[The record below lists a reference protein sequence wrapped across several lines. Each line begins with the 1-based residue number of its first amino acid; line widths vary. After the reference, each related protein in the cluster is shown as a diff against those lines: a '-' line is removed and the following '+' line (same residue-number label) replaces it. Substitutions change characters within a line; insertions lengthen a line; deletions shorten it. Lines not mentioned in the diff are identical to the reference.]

1 MCNLKGIVVIAVLAV
16 TVTITAA
23 AAIRPSI
30 QQSVETVVDIVTAT
44 TTVQPPA
51 TTSINCD
58 HQWCQNGASMC
69 AYWAGV
75 TDFLPGFDPSRGP
88 IPGETVTNLGPCAMP
103 TATAAQDL
111 LPRKVETNKMLI
123 TPAPT
128 VAVDCSYKFCQDS
141 TSYCMYWAGVTGW
154 DVSLG
159 AIPGMQRTSL
169 GNCEAPTSIS
179 MDESGDNL
187 PSQTATVK
195 TFKARGASFFQ

>member
-1 MCNLKGIVVIAVLAV
+1 MCNLKGIFVIAVLAV

-30 QQSVETVVDIVTAT
+30 QQSVETVADIVTAT

-51 TTSINCD
+51 TPSIKCD
-58 HQWCQNGASMC
+58 HQWCQDGASMC

-75 TDFLPGFDPSRGP
+75 TGFDPSRGP

-103 TATAAQDL
+103 TATAPQDL
-111 LPRKVETNKMLI
+111 LPRKVEANNMLI

-128 VAVDCSYKFCQDS
+128 VTVDCSYKFCQDS

-159 AIPGMQRTSL
+159 AIPGMQHTSL
-169 GNCEAPTSIS
+169 GNCKAPTSTS
-179 MDESGDNL
+179 VDESGNNL
-187 PSQTATVK
+187 QTQTATVK
-195 TFKARGASFFQ
+195 AFKARGASFFQ

>member
-1 MCNLKGIVVIAVLAV
+1 MCNLKGLVVIAVLAI
-16 TVTITAA
+16 TVTTTAA

-51 TTSINCD
+51 TPSIKCD
-58 HQWCQNGASMC
+58 HQWCQDGASMC

-75 TDFLPGFDPSRGP
+75 TGFDPSRGP
-88 IPGETVTNLGPCAMP
+88 IPGETVTNLGPCAIP
-103 TATAAQDL
+103 TATAAQDI
-111 LPRKVETNKMLI
+111 LPRKVETNEMLI

-128 VAVDCSYKFCQDS
+128 LAVDCSYKFCQDN

-169 GNCEAPTSIS
+169 GKCEAPTSTS
-179 MDESGDNL
+179 VNESGNNL
-187 PSQTATVK
+187 PIQSATVNSI
-195 TFKARGASFFQ
+195 KARGALSF

>member
-1 MCNLKGIVVIAVLAV
+1 MCNLKGIFVIAVLAV

-51 TTSINCD
+51 TPSIKCD
-58 HQWCQNGASMC
+58 HQWCQDGASMC

-75 TDFLPGFDPSRGP
+75 TGFDPSRGP

-103 TATAAQDL
+103 TATAPQDL
-111 LPRKVETNKMLI
+111 LPRKVEANNMLI

-128 VAVDCSYKFCQDS
+128 VTVDCSYKFCQDS

-159 AIPGMQRTSL
+159 AIPGMQHTSL
-169 GNCEAPTSIS
+169 GNYCYCQGFQSERRIFLS
-179 MDESGDNL
+179 MN
-187 PSQTATVK
+187 
-195 TFKARGASFFQ
+195 RAS

>member
-51 TTSINCD
+51 TTSIKCD
-58 HQWCQNGASMC
+58 HQWCQDGASMC
-69 AYWAGV
+69 VYWAGV
-75 TDFLPGFDPSRGP
+75 TGFDPSRGP

-111 LPRKVETNKMLI
+111 LPRKVEANKMLI

-128 VAVDCSYKFCQDS
+128 VTVDCSYKFCQDS

-169 GNCEAPTSIS
+169 GNCEAPTSTS
-179 MDESGDNL
+179 VDESGNNNL
-187 PSQTATVK
+187 PIQTATAK
-195 TFKARGASFFQ
+195 SFKARGVPSFQ

>member
-1 MCNLKGIVVIAVLAV
+1 MCNLKGMVAVAVLAV

-51 TTSINCD
+51 TTSIKCD
-58 HQWCQNGASMC
+58 HQWCQDGASMC

-75 TDFLPGFDPSRGP
+75 TAFLPGFDPSRGP

-111 LPRKVETNKMLI
+111 LPRKVENDEMLT

-141 TSYCMYWAGVTGW
+141 TLYCMYWAGVTGW

-169 GNCEAPTSIS
+169 GNCEAPTSTS
-179 MDESGDNL
+179 VDESGNNL
-187 PSQTATVK
+187 PTQTATVK
-195 TFKARGASFFQ
+195 AFKARGASFFQ

>member
-51 TTSINCD
+51 TTSIKCD
-58 HQWCQNGASMC
+58 HQWCQDGASMC

-75 TDFLPGFDPSRGP
+75 TGFDPSRGP

-111 LPRKVETNKMLI
+111 LPRKVEANKMLI
-123 TPAPT
+123 TSAPT

-169 GNCEAPTSIS
+169 GNCEAPTSTS
-179 MDESGDNL
+179 VDESGNNL
-187 PSQTATVK
+187 QTQTATVK
-195 TFKARGASFFQ
+195 AFKARGASFFQ

>member
-1 MCNLKGIVVIAVLAV
+1 MCNLKGIVLIAVLAV

-30 QQSVETVVDIVTAT
+30 QQSVETVVEIVTAT

-51 TTSINCD
+51 TSSIECD

-75 TDFLPGFDPSRGP
+75 TGFDPSRGP

-103 TATAAQDL
+103 TAIAAQDL
-111 LPRKVETNKMLI
+111 LPRKVENDEMLI

-128 VAVDCSYKFCQDS
+128 TVDCSYKFCQDS

-169 GNCEAPTSIS
+169 GNCEAPTSTS
-179 MDESGDNL
+179 VDESGNNNL
-187 PSQTATVK
+187 PIQTATAK
-195 TFKARGASFFQ
+195 SFKARGAPSFQ

>member
-1 MCNLKGIVVIAVLAV
+1 MCNLKGMVAVAVLAV

-44 TTVQPPA
+44 TTVQPHA
-51 TTSINCD
+51 TTSIKCD
-58 HQWCQNGASMC
+58 HQWCQDGASMC

-75 TDFLPGFDPSRGP
+75 T
-88 IPGETVTNLGPCAMP
+88 GETVTNLGPCAMP

-111 LPRKVETNKMLI
+111 LPRKVENDEMLT

-169 GNCEAPTSIS
+169 GNCEAPTSTS
-179 MDESGDNL
+179 VDESGNNL
-187 PSQTATVK
+187 PTQTATVK
-195 TFKARGASFFQ
+195 AFKARGASFFQ